1 MLIFSLFFSL
11 FTLPPTSRTDA
22 EIILWYGNEQYFQ
35 RGSSQQWINILGQ
48 ATPRDK
54 VKQLLYSLNKG
65 DWKPL
70 TLGSDLHRLAN
81 AGDFNIDLDT
91 LLLKDGKNLLE
102 IKLTDT
108 ESKVKRKTV
117 HIYYSRKPDWKLPF
131 IINWQT
137 EQNIQKALQV
147 IDGQWKITP
156 EGVRTVTPYYD
167 RTLGFG
173 NQSWQNYEVQTTV
186 VFHGF
191 TPPQD
196 GPPTYNVSHAA
207 IAVYWPGH
215 ATDTLQPY
223 RKWFPLGA
231 TAEFMLSKD
240 LQACHWRIFDG
251 EKLYSE
257 DKTGKWTVV
266 IGEKYGFKHRVI
278 TLKDGRIYYR
288 VKIWKHA
295 LPEPKEWTFEAYE
308 NEPSLHNKGGA
319 LLLTHHTDVTFGN
332 ISVKSVNE

>member
-1 MLIFSLFFSL
+1 MLIFFLLFSF
-11 FTLPPTSRTDA
+11 FNPAPPQAEA
-22 EIILWYGNEQYFQ
+22 EINLWYGEEQYFL
-35 RGSSQQWINILGQ
+35 RGSSQRWINILGQ
-48 ATPRDK
+48 VTPREK
-54 VKQLLYSLNKG
+54 VKQLQYSLNKG
-65 DWKPL
+65 NWKKL
-70 TLGSDLHRLAN
+70 TLGCDLHRLAN

-91 LLLKDGKNLLE
+91 ILLKNGKNSLE

-108 ESKVKRKTV
+108 ENRIKTQRV
-117 HIYYSRKPDWKLPF
+117 HIHYSQKSDWQLPF
-131 IINWQT
+131 TIDWQKEAT
-137 EQNIQKALQV
+137 IQKALQV

-156 EGVRTVTPYYD
+156 EGIRTVNSYYD

-186 VFHGF
+186 IFHGF

-215 ATDTLQPY
+215 DADTLQPH

-240 LQACHWRIFDG
+240 LQNCHWRIFDG

-257 DKTGKWTVV
+257 DKTGKWAVV
-266 IGEKYGFKHRVI
+266 IGEEYGFKHRVI
-278 TLKDGRIYYR
+278 TQKDGRIHYR
-288 VKIWKHA
+288 VKIWKQA
-295 LPEPKEWTFEAYE
+295 QPEPSEWAFESFE
-308 NEPSLHNKGGA
+308 NEPSVHNKGGA
-319 LLLTHHTDVTFGN
+319 LLLAHHTDVTFGN
-332 ISVKSVNE
+332 IRVTPVSD